1 MNVLVWLKRDL
12 RLADHP
18 ALTLAAG
25 LGRVLPVYVVEPE
38 YWQLPDTSARQW
50 EVTAEALADLREAL
64 AAVGMPL
71 VLRVGPAVEV
81 LARLCRQHDITT
93 IVSHEETGNLW
104 TFARDRQV
112 GAWAR
117 GAGIVW
123 HEVPQSG
130 VVRRLGNRD
139 GWQARRDAFTTEAVL
154 PVPAMVP
161 VPGVERGQIPSARA
175 LRLAEDRC
183 PHRQRGGRT
192 EALLL
197 LD

>member
-12 RLADHP
+12 RLTDHP

-50 EVTAEALADLREAL
+50 EVTAEALEDLRQAL

-81 LARLCRQHDITT
+81 LARLCRQHDIST

-104 TFARDRQV
+104 TYARDRQV

-123 HEVPQSG
+123 HELPQSG
-130 VVRRLGNRD
+130 VVRRLGARD
-139 GWQARRDAFTTEAVL
+139 GWQARRDAFTAEAPL
-154 PVPAMVP
+154 PIPAMVP
-161 VPGVERGQIPSARA
+161 VAGVERGQIKQGD
-175 LRLAEDRC
+175 LIV
-183 PHRQRGGRT
+183 T
-192 EALLL
+192 EAIGGGLAWGSVVLRW
-197 LD
+197 